1 MNGIFFFIKSLLCK
15 AYEISLFKI
24 SCLFFLITSPLVSA
38 QVVINELDSDTPGS
52 DVLEFVELKSATP
65 NFSLN
70 GYVLVFFNAGS
81 TTPYANSASYYTL
94 DLDGYATDINGIA
107 TFGNPTVSPTP
118 LAIIPNATIQNGPDV
133 VALYQDNASS
143 FPMNTLATATNLVD
157 AIAYSGSGTTSPTA
171 LMTTLGISICVN
183 ENATSSVATHSIQRK
198 NDGTYEVKIPTP
210 GMPNDGSGIL
220 LNTITVS
227 TSQLSYTEG
236 ESFAIVFSTS
246 QPIQNQSL
254 VINFNLTNG
263 NFTASDFTG
272 GLSVTLPVG
281 ATAAQ
286 ATIQITDDS
295 ANEGDEELL
304 IDLQSV
310 PSGYVTNNDN
320 ITIRIYDNDYTVQSF
335 GTPLNPTY
343 GLVAPTIPAGYY
355 NTLEGLSGSALKQAV
370 QDIIANPSVV
380 RLHSYADIWDII
392 RTADQNPL
400 NSNQVWCMYIESP
413 MAKIDQQVGSSI
425 VGKWNR
431 EHIFCQSRGGFEV
444 SSNDSADGI
453 NFWNATSAVTVVDG
467 VSDAHHIR
475 VENGQENS
483 SRNNKN
489 YGTVNSATVYAG
501 PTNSQGSWHGDVA
514 RALFYMAVR
523 FNGLNVVAGDPS
535 EYLQNTTTA
544 SGNIG
549 DLATLL
555 TWHQT
560 DPRDDFEMNR
570 NNYIYTW
577 QMNRNPFID
586 HPSLVNY
593 IFGAN
598 YGQQWFSSLSNQ
610 QFPSAHIVVYPN
622 PVTDFIKISGVKGK
636 AFAAIHTLTG
646 QLIQNFAFE
655 NEMQVEC
662 KWNPGMYILTITQGT
677 NIFTTKIIVQ

>member
-246 QPIQNQSL
+246 QPIQNQPL

-598 YGQQWFSSLSNQ
+598 FGQQWFSSLSNQ